1 MLGASIADLRGVFRG
16 ITDASVRQ
24 AGLASA
30 SAADQEAW
38 TEQMTEDIW
47 QAMDAESIAKKK
59 IPDIIRDF

>member
-1 MLGASIADLRGVFRG
+1 MLGASIADLRGIFRR
-16 ITDASVRQ
+16 ITNASVRQ
-24 AGLASA
+24 AQLASA